1 MSEKIITIKERVASL
16 ETLQTILAKDIDEI
30 KTNHLPHIEQKIDR
44 LRLENKQEIGSLRSW
59 MMGAMF
65 SALMSTVILLGNM
78 IIGAISG

>member
-1 MSEKIITIKERVASL
+1 VTDLSIETRVALL
-16 ETLQTILAKDIDEI
+16 ENCQETMAKDITEI
-30 KTNHLPHIEQKIDR
+30 KTNHLPHIEQKLDS
-44 LRLENKQEIGSLRSW
+44 LRSENKQEIGSLRTW

>member
-1 MSEKIITIKERVASL
+1 M
-16 ETLQTILAKDIDEI
+16 AKDITEI
-30 KTNHLPHIEQKIDR
+30 KTNHLPHIEQKLDS
-44 LRLENKQEIGSLRSW
+44 LRLENKQEIGGLRTW